1 MLCHVQA
8 DPSSAAWSEYIR
20 EGQEH
25 LQAQEVD
32 FNRPAANTDRLY
44 MNIGGSDVIEVG
56 HPPMPDEVCAIVL
69 FTVSVFSV
77 VLQT

>member
-1 MLCHVQA
+1 M
-8 DPSSAAWSEYIR
+8 SAVWSEYIH

-32 FNRPAANTDRLY
+32 FNRPPANTDRLY

-56 HPPMPDEVCAIVL
+56 HPPMPEEVCVGKVL
-69 FTVSVFSV
+69 SSPC
-77 VLQT
+77 

>member
-1 MLCHVQA
+1 M
-8 DPSSAAWSEYIR
+8 SAVWSEYIH

-32 FNRPAANTDRLY
+32 FNRPPANTDRLY

-56 HPPMPDEVCAIVL
+56 HPPMPEEVC
-69 FTVSVFSV
+69 
-77 VLQT
+77 